1 MTRSIAPSFVL
12 LIILASCTVQQQPPA
27 PAPVPQPEAP
37 DPVTQLLDQ
46 ADNALEQDR
55 LTTPADNNAYEL
67 YRRAL
72 ELSPGNTRA
81 LTGISNIVEQYLS
94 WAIGNTQRGNHA
106 RARHYAGKA
115 QDIDPGHPSIEA
127 VFRMINEREDAVTR
141 TFRLDPR
148 DVRRRSVAPA
158 LFEKMVSNLKQDSF
172 VTIYARNDA
181 EGRWLYQQLN
191 NRVSFRVQ
199 ASFEQNGIPMVRI
212 SD

>member
-12 LIILASCTVQQQPPA
+12 LIILAGCAVQQPPA
-27 PAPVPQPEAP
+27 PAPELQPETP
-37 DPVTQLLDQ
+37 DPVTQLLDL
-46 ADNALEQDR
+46 ADTALEQDQ
-55 LTTPADNNAYEL
+55 LTTPADNNAYDL
-67 YRRAL
+67 YRRVL
-72 ELSPGNTRA
+72 ELSPGNPRA
-81 LTGISNIVEQYLS
+81 LNGISNIVEQYLS

-115 QDIDPGHPSIEA
+115 QDIDRGHPSIEA
-127 VFRMINEREDAVTR
+127 VFRMINEREDAVSR

-148 DVRRRSVAPA
+148 EVRRRSVAPA
-158 LFEKMVSNLKQDSF
+158 QFETMVSSLKQDSF

-191 NRVSFRVQ
+191 NRVSFRVK
-199 ASFEQNGIPMVRI
+199 ASFEQNQIPMVRI